1 MANKTGPK
9 PRIDARRNPIN
20 VRIDDQTLA
29 ELQRLAAVTAQTV
42 GTLAAQI
49 LASGVARR
57 PAPPTM
63 ASEVARLMPIMQDF
77 GATLVAA
84 IAQSGD
90 SAAQSAQTPKDAPPC
105 RISSASLTDSVCATL
120 GGSSSEAE

>member
-9 PRIDARRNPIN
+9 PRHDARRNPIN

-29 ELQRLAAVTAQTV
+29 DLQRLAAVTAQTV

-49 LASGVARR
+49 LASGVA
-57 PAPPTM
+57 
-63 ASEVARLMPIMQDF
+63 
-77 GATLVAA
+77 
-84 IAQSGD
+84 QSGD
-90 SAAQSAQTPKDAPPC
+90 SAAQSAQIPKDAPPC

-120 GGSSSEAE
+120 GESSSEAE